1 MNLSEYNRNNLLSIR
16 TLLESLSDE
25 QFKEPIDVL
34 SGSSI
39 GAHVRHILEF
49 YICLLR
55 EDKRITICYD
65 ERERNHK
72 IETEREFASIVINN
86 IILNLSGIKSDHRV
100 ILKADFSGDGCD
112 EQKLESSIF
121 RELAYCLEHSV
132 HHEALIK
139 VGIKSLQSEGVLV
152 KDFGVAP
159 STIRHS
165 RG

>member
-1 MNLSEYNRNNLLSIR
+1 MSLSEYNRKNLLTIR
-16 TLLESLSDE
+16 ALIESLSDS
-25 QFKEPIDVL
+25 QFKEPLAVL

-55 EDKRITICYD
+55 EDSKNTICYD
-65 ERERNHK
+65 ERERSLK
-72 IETEREFASIVINN
+72 IETQREFASSVINN

-100 ILKADFSGDGCD
+100 ILKTDFSGDGCD

-132 HHEALIK
+132 HHEALKGGHQIASK
-139 VGIKSLQSEGVLV
+139 RRN
-152 KDFGVAP
+152 
-159 STIRHS
+159 TC
-165 RG
+165 